1 MRAAAGVSGGAAAI
15 ALALAIG
22 AAPVAA
28 QPQCAKLATVRVQEW
43 SGDIINIVPWV
54 ADARGIFR
62 AHCLDV
68 KFVPLVSGPGSI
80 TALVNGTIDFANG
93 APDNVIRPR
102 SKGVD
107 VRLTSNMYAGQW
119 SALVGGHH
127 VPTPHLAEGYPAIMQ
142 DLAGKKI
149 GVTVLAGTTE
159 AYVR

>member
-1 MRAAAGVSGGAAAI
+1 MSRRARASSNFRAYFRREARRRKTRRHAPWNRPMRAAAGVSGGAAAI

-68 KFVPLVSGPGSI
+68 K
-80 TALVNGTIDFANG
+80 
-93 APDNVIRPR
+93 
-102 SKGVD
+102 
-107 VRLTSNMYAGQW
+107 
-119 SALVGGHH
+119 
-127 VPTPHLAEGYPAIMQ
+127 
-142 DLAGKKI
+142 
-149 GVTVLAGTTE
+149 
-159 AYVR
+159 